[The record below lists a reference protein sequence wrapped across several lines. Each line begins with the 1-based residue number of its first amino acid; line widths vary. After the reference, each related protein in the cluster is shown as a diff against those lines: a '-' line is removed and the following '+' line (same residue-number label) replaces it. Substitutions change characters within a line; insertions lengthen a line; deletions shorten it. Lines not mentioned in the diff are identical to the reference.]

1 MDYDFDQIAEE
12 VFFPIYDIIAEDI
25 IRSTG
30 RISGRLLD
38 IGCGGGHLGLSLLK
52 KTAYRGTFV
61 DISKEAI
68 EIAEKRGREWSLKER
83 SEFIVGD
90 VHHLPFPDNHFDLII
105 SRGSMGFWE
114 DQKAAFLEIYR
125 VLAPGGKT
133 YIGSGLGNKETK
145 KEIFEKMKKITPGW
159 PDDLKERLVSLSTQG
174 YRELFEA
181 LGFDFRIEESQERG
195 RWIII
200 EK

>member
-68 EIAEKRGREWSLKER
+68 EIAEEAFEDS
-83 SEFIVGD
+83 SS
-90 VHHLPFPDNHFDLII
+90 HF
-105 SRGSMGFWE
+105 
-114 DQKAAFLEIYR
+114 Y
-125 VLAPGGKT
+125 
-133 YIGSGLGNKETK
+133 
-145 KEIFEKMKKITPGW
+145 
-159 PDDLKERLVSLSTQG
+159 
-174 YRELFEA
+174 
-181 LGFDFRIEESQERG
+181 
-195 RWIII
+195 III
-200 EK
+200 GDEKGGDDDENYSNKPYSV